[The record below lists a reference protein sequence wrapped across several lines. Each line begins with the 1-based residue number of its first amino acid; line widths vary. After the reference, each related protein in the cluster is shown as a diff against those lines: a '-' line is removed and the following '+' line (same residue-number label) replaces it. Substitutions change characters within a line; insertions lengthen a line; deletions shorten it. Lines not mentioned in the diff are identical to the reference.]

1 MGQIATNRRVNSKI
15 NSSLSPANQC
25 PSKAV
30 IIQTHQAI
38 VNGSYTNTQCVQIG
52 DILSNTNLITF
63 TTQGKERVV
72 WDAMYPLASRL
83 NIKITYT
90 DRDGYTEY
98 LETYLPQ
105 GERSGSINMHYGI
118 VSLDLVVLY
127 TSSDSTYKYQIKFR
141 NV

>member
-1 MGQIATNRRVNSKI
+1 MGQIATNSRVNSKI

-25 PSKAV
+25 PTKAV
-30 IIQTHQAI
+30 IIQTHKAI

-72 WDAMYPLASRL
+72 WNAMYPLASRL
-83 NIKITYT
+83 SIKITYT
-90 DRDGYTEY
+90 AHNGYTEY

-105 GERSGSINMHYGI
+105 GQQSGSIDMYYGI
-118 VSLDLVVLY
+118 ASLDLVTLY
-127 TSSDSTYKYQIKFR
+127 TASDSIYRYQIKFR
-141 NV
+141 GV